1 MTTEKTDDW
10 LIKNAIGCWLH
21 HFPNH
26 PWTSRYQELVKRDVY
41 LAPTSK
47 PQPAR
52 KGRSQ
57 ATAKRSQSRSKDSVN
72 ATTRSK

>member
-1 MTTEKTDDW
+1 MPDTQKTDDW

-26 PWTSRYQELVKRDVY
+26 QWTPRYKELVKKDIY
-41 LAPTSK
+41 LPK

-52 KGRSQ
+52 R
-57 ATAKRSQSRSKDSVN
+57 AAKRSQSRSMDTD
-72 ATTRSK
+72 ATSRQAKS